1 MNVQEPIG
9 NTQSHTN
16 PSRTNP
22 LQGIKTQNSNKNTTN
37 NVSFHDNNIYIEIQE
52 ITLLYLIMSHKTV
65 LTFFNMIQNQLLL
78 HGYYPDR
85 KILLTLNDS
94 ESKYKKYSENL
105 HKYYRDLLYK
115 EKVIFKS
122 DLNNS
127 SNNSSKPESTST
139 NREFKEKSTFK
150 KDDLKSYFDFFSAKS
165 FEFVKLNEEVKKKL
179 KKNLKNDELY
189 NYYNKINDILE
200 NTGTKESKSYANL
213 RDDIKILKK
222 IIKTQLEKQLEKH
235 NRILVKTKKNSNTNS
250 NTNQSNINTTE
261 DYKKMFKEEKKEFIE
276 KNNIYIKFTKPEN
289 NDITSISN
297 MMINFYNTNET
308 KGIKEDLQKEF
319 KKTQLSKFVDIKM
332 KDLISLRL
340 LMDSTYDEEL
350 RKTKEQKKINKL
362 RKREIFRD
370 LNTQVEH
377 SFI

>member
-127 SNNSSKPESTST
+127 LNNSSKPESTST

-370 LNTQVEH
+370 LNIQVEH

>member
-127 SNNSSKPESTST
+127 LNNSSKPESTST